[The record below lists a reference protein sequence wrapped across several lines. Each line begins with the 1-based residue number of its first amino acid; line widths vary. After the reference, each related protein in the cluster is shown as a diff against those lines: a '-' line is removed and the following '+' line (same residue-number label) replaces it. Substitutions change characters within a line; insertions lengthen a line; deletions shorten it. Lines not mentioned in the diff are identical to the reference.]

1 MPKSLKG
8 TETRPSA
15 TKTALLPDPAPPS
28 PHARGQQ
35 ESPGPGADREGDAG
49 GRRARGR
56 REGHG
61 LRPGPP
67 PGSGPPAPASPGPC
81 AAAERHRL
89 PTRGS
94 RLPSCAGSPGA
105 TPTLPGAEKKQAAG
119 RHGGKEAPPVHV
131 GLLVWGTGCCGKVHF
146 RGFTSGTA
154 TLAPSFLHP
163 RGFWPPEWDL
173 SLQQFHVQEAP
184 TVCPLVGRWHLTKG
198 GGWRGNTSTGAPGS
212 LPSCPPAGDRS
223 EPQTQDPGP
232 TCAW

>member
-1 MPKSLKG
+1 M
-8 TETRPSA
+8 RPSA

-94 RLPSCAGSPGA
+94 CLPSCAGSPGA
-105 TPTLPGAEKKQAAG
+105 TPTLQKRNGLQAGTEERKPRLSTWGSLFGGQAAVG
-119 RHGGKEAPPVHV
+119 RSTFGGSLQGQLLLPPPSYTQGAS
-131 GLLVWGTGCCGKVHF
+131 GLLSV
-146 RGFTSGTA
+146 TSHCSSFVCKKH
-154 TLAPSFLHP
+154 LLCAPWS
-163 RGFWPPEWDL
+163 
-173 SLQQFHVQEAP
+173 
-184 TVCPLVGRWHLTKG
+184 G
-198 GGWRGNTSTGAPGS
+198 GGT
-212 LPSCPPAGDRS
+212 
-223 EPQTQDPGP
+223 
-232 TCAW
+232 